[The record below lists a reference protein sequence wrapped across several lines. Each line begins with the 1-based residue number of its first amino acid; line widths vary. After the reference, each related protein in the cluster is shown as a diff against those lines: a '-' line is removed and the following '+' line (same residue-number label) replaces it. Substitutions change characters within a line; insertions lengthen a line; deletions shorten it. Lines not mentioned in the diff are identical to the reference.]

1 MDTRYTL
8 RDLIEAFAKRANVS
22 QRRAD
27 TFVKA
32 FFEVIQEGLDTDG
45 FVKIKNFGTFKV
57 VQVSERQSVNVNTG
71 EPIQISSHR
80 KVTFTPDEKL
90 KNQVNRPFSHF
101 ETVILNDDV
110 DLNEIEN
117 VATSELTDAGGAT
130 PAPPQT
136 VAALKSE
143 IKNAVEEVKKEGD
156 PQAIAQRKEEQGKDT
171 PASTDVHEDVPLAE
185 QSRETEA
192 AVSNADNSHQ
202 DESVVDTEGLLS
214 DEVKPKR
221 RGKNWWWIA
230 LLILLLALL
239 AIFYFVGRQ
248 NTPNIPKETPVVADT
263 QQVNITDT
271 LKAEPQQDTIVAEV
285 IEPAEPE
292 LITQVLPPG
301 KYRIVGTQQKYVV
314 KKGETL
320 MTIAE
325 RVYGARSFAQY
336 IIRHNNIKDPD
347 NLWADLELNLPELEL
362 KK

>member
-45 FVKIKNFGTFKV
+45 FVKIKNFGSFKV

-80 KVTFTPDEKL
+80 KVTF
-90 KNQVNRPFSHF
+90 
-101 ETVILNDDV
+101 
-110 DLNEIEN
+110 N

-130 PAPPQT
+130 PAPPPT

-156 PQAIAQRKEEQGKDT
+156 PQAIAQRKEEKGKDT

-192 AVSNADNSHQ
+192 AISNAENSHQ

-214 DEVKPKR
+214 DEVKSKR